1 MAILAI
7 FSCNKHDKRLQDML
21 FRRFMPIFAHVKCL
35 CKDRYG
41 INIPCMKE
49 YLRLILVLLI
59 PLVLVLAYSW
69 SGYRLVFNG
78 CSISKV
84 KGPSEFLALM
94 QWNDSWFAMTAD
106 SCDNDKK
113 AFHDMEA
120 MGNDTIVSDSVCE
133 SMDTV
138 PLDTTSKRILF
149 FGDSMVEGLSM
160 RFSDYAMENGHQLY
174 SVCWYG
180 SSIGA
185 WASAPDSIDGMLTW
199 AQPDYIVVS
208 LGGNE
213 LRAKDL
219 DRRMEDIQKIQE
231 RLGTLPTVWIAPP
244 SWVRNPTITGVIEK
258 SVGSRRYF
266 DSTRLTYTRGSDNMH
281 PTFGSSS
288 RWMDSIAVWMS
299 SPMTAHPIV
308 MAPPTQK
315 YPRRWH
321 KRFIFPH

>member
-1 MAILAI
+1 
-7 FSCNKHDKRLQDML
+7 
-21 FRRFMPIFAHVKCL
+21 
-35 CKDRYG
+35 
-41 INIPCMKE
+41 MKE

-59 PLVLVLAYSW
+59 PLAILLAYSS

-78 CSISKV
+78 WNVSKV
-84 KGPSEFLALM
+84 KRPSGLLSVIG
-94 QWNDSWFAMTAD
+94 WNRSWNVMATDACIDDFPLLP
-106 SCDNDKK
+106 DNDTMD
-113 AFHDMEA
+113 ANSTA
-120 MGNDTIVSDSVCE
+120 GNLVCE
-133 SMDTV
+133 EPDTV
-138 PLDTTSKRILF
+138 SLDTASKRILF

-185 WASAPDSIDGMLTW
+185 WASASDSIDRMLAW
-199 AQPDYIVVS
+199 AQPDYVVVS

-213 LRAKDL
+213 LRARDL
-219 DRRMEDIQKIQE
+219 EQRMDDIQKIQGC
-231 RLGTLPTVWIAPP
+231 LDPLPTVWIAPP
-244 SWVRNPTITGVIEK
+244 SWVRNPTITGAIERA
-258 SVGSRRYF
+258 VGTKRYF

-281 PTFGSSS
+281 PTFGSSA

-308 MAPPTQK
+308 MEPPTRTYQ
-315 YPRRWH
+315 RRWN

>member
-1 MAILAI
+1 M
-7 FSCNKHDKRLQDML
+7 SEPL
-21 FRRFMPIFAHVKCL
+21 FA
-35 CKDRYG
+35 Y
-41 INIPCMKE
+41 MKE
-49 YLRLILVLLI
+49 YLRLILVLLL
-59 PLVLVLAYSW
+59 PLVVVLAYSL

-78 CSISKV
+78 WGMSKV
-84 KGPSEFLALM
+84 KVSGCLLSAIVWDGGGFSMSTDTCAAA
-94 QWNDSWFAMTAD
+94 SMTA
-106 SCDNDKK
+106 S
-113 AFHDMEA
+113 
-120 MGNDTIVSDSVCE
+120 GNDALGKPALPDGNLCE
-133 SMDTV
+133 TLDTVPPDTV

-185 WASAPDSIDGMLTW
+185 WAAASDSIDRMLAW
-199 AQPDYIVVS
+199 ATPDYVVVS

-219 DRRMEDIQKIQE
+219 ERRKEDIRKIQG

-244 SWVRNPTITGVIEK
+244 SWVRNPTITGAIEQA
-258 SVGSRRYF
+258 VGRKRYF
-266 DSTRLTYTRGSDNMH
+266 DSTRLTYTRGADNMH
-281 PTFGSSS
+281 PTFGSSA

-299 SPMTAHPIV
+299 SPMTAHPIT
-308 MAPPTQK
+308 MDPPARK

>member
-1 MAILAI
+1 MYTVNALYNVVLG
-7 FSCNKHDKRLQDML
+7 S
-21 FRRFMPIFAHVKCL
+21 
-35 CKDRYG
+35 
-41 INIPCMKE
+41 NISQMKE

-59 PLVLVLAYSW
+59 PLLVVFAYSW

-78 CSISKV
+78 WSMGKV
-84 KGPSEFLALM
+84 KSPLGLL
-94 QWNDSWFAMTAD
+94 
-106 SCDNDKK
+106 
-113 AFHDMEA
+113 
-120 MGNDTIVSDSVCE
+120 TIVNCKSGCE
-133 SMDTV
+133 VMASCTDVNDATIHIDQEGHTANNSIACEEPDTV
-138 PLDTTSKRILF
+138 SLDTVAKRILF

-185 WASAPDSIDGMLTW
+185 WASAMDSIDSIIAW
-199 AQPDYIVVS
+199 AQPDYVVVS

-213 LRAKDL
+213 LRARDL
-219 DRRMEDIQKIQE
+219 ERRMDDIRKIQG
-231 RLGTLPTVWIAPP
+231 RLDSLPTVWIAPP
-244 SWVRNPTITGVIEK
+244 SWVRNPTITGAIEMA
-258 SVGSRRYF
+258 VGTKRYF

-281 PTFGSSS
+281 PTFGSSA

-308 MAPPTQK
+308 MDPPTRK
-315 YPRRWH
+315 YQRRWH